1 MDVDDSEKC
10 FRTIKFTVFEK
21 ILIKV
26 QKMPVFC
33 KSKRENPKIK
43 VTDTNILKDWSNT
56 LLDLYI

>member
-26 QKMPVFC
+26 QKMPVFFA
-33 KSKRENPKIK
+33 KAKGKIQK
-43 VTDTNILKDWSNT
+43 
-56 LLDLYI
+56 